1 MFLLLL
7 LFCDDD
13 DDADFAIVTDEEED
27 DNFAIV
33 VVFNVV
39 LLTLPLLSPFC
50 VNRVLFSFDAI
61 GVVMVVTDNILF
73 SYLFIYVRV
82 CVSCVRYACEDIKN
96 WWMRWTDGRKRS
108 KKTKKRGKE
117 TTNRE
122 EKIRARERQHTFIN
136 ISTTTTKKKKN
147 VYEENS
153 GGIVR
158 NNSAVSALC
167 F

>member
-13 DDADFAIVTDEEED
+13 DDDDFAIVTDEEED

-61 GVVMVVTDNILF
+61 GVVMVVTDNILV
-73 SYLFIYVRV
+73 SYLLMRVRV
-82 CVSCVRYACEDIKN
+82 LFRYVCVCVKISRRPGAREIGG
-96 WWMRWTDGRKRS
+96 RDGLL
-108 KKTKKRGKE
+108 KKKQKKQKTKRGKE
-117 TTNRE
+117 TTNPE
-122 EKIRARERQHTFIN
+122 
-136 ISTTTTKKKKN
+136 KKK
-147 VYEENS
+147 YTERETTY
-153 GGIVR
+153 
-158 NNSAVSALC
+158 

>member
-1 MFLLLL
+1 MFLLLLL

-13 DDADFAIVTDEEED
+13 DDDDVDFAIVTDEEED

-73 SYLFIYVRV
+73 SYLF
-82 CVSCVRYACEDIKN
+82 
-96 WWMRWTDGRKRS
+96 M
-108 KKTKKRGKE
+108 
-117 TTNRE
+117 
-122 EKIRARERQHTFIN
+122 RERVLF
-136 ISTTTTKKKKN
+136 
-147 VYEENS
+147 
-153 GGIVR
+153 R
-158 NNSAVSALC
+158 
-167 F
+167 

>member
-7 LFCDDD
+7 LLLCDDD

-73 SYLFIYVRV
+73 SYLFMRVRV
-82 CVSCVRYACEDIKN
+82 LFRYVCVCVKISR
-96 WWMRWTDGRKRS
+96 RVLV
-108 KKTKKRGKE
+108 
-117 TTNRE
+117 RE
-122 EKIRARERQHTFIN
+122 KL
-136 ISTTTTKKKKN
+136 
-147 VYEENS
+147 
-153 GGIVR
+153 
-158 NNSAVSALC
+158 AVEMDC
-167 F
+167 

>member
-7 LFCDDD
+7 CDDD
-13 DDADFAIVTDEEED
+13 DDDDFAIVTDEED

-73 SYLFIYVRV
+73 SYLFMRVRV
-82 CVSCVRYACEDIKN
+82 LFR
-96 WWMRWTDGRKRS
+96 
-108 KKTKKRGKE
+108 
-117 TTNRE
+117 
-122 EKIRARERQHTFIN
+122 
-136 ISTTTTKKKKN
+136 
-147 VYEENS
+147 
-153 GGIVR
+153 
-158 NNSAVSALC
+158 
-167 F
+167 

>member
-13 DDADFAIVTDEEED
+13 DDDDFAIVTDEEED

-61 GVVMVVTDNILF
+61 GVVMVVTDNILV
-73 SYLFIYVRV
+73 SYLLMRVRKCCLDMCV
-82 CVSCVRYACEDIKN
+82 CVCVKISRRPGCERN
-96 WWMRWTDGRKRS
+96 WRSRWTAEKGA
-108 KKTKKRGKE
+108 KKTKKTSSGKKQQTEKKKYTQRE
-117 TTNRE
+117 TTY
-122 EKIRARERQHTFIN
+122 F
-136 ISTTTTKKKKN
+136 
-147 VYEENS
+147 
-153 GGIVR
+153 
-158 NNSAVSALC
+158 
-167 F
+167 

>member
-7 LFCDDD
+7 LLCDDDD

-61 GVVMVVTDNILF
+61 VGVVMVVTDNILF
-73 SYLFIYVRV
+73 SYLFMRV
-82 CVSCVRYACEDIKN
+82 CVCCLDS
-96 WWMRWTDGRKRS
+96 
-108 KKTKKRGKE
+108 
-117 TTNRE
+117 
-122 EKIRARERQHTFIN
+122 
-136 ISTTTTKKKKN
+136 
-147 VYEENS
+147 
-153 GGIVR
+153 
-158 NNSAVSALC
+158 
-167 F
+167 